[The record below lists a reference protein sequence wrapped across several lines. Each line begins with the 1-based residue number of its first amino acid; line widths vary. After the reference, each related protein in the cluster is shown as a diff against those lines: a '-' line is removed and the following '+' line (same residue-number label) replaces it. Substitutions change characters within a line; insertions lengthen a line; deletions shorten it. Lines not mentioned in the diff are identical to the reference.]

1 MGYYACRL
9 TVDEIKT
16 IYERILALFLVNTS
30 SGVSMGQHKM
40 FQFRNAMTKEEK
52 IQQHKE
58 HTMKKATTLIISL
71 AMLASLTACSEKA
84 AETTREAKY
93 LKYASMSPEEIVA
106 EMSLEQ
112 KASQMV
118 QPAIYNVSE
127 KTMKKNDYGS
137 ILSTTDCIDAAEW
150 RKTVDGF
157 QNAAISS
164 ESGIPYIYGQDDVH
178 GVNYC
183 NNAVYFPHNIGQGA
197 ANDEELAYQVGLI
210 TADEAKLCHMLWNF
224 SPCVAQSVDPRW
236 GRTYESYGSDLDTI
250 TRLSTAYTRGLVDG
264 GLVACAKHFFADG
277 NVVYGTG
284 EKGDVE
290 MLIDRGDSQL
300 SDAEIEELLK
310 VYQAQIDA
318 GVQTIMIS
326 HSSLN
331 GVKMHENKEYI
342 MKLKTDMGF
351 EGFIVSDWGSVGNTS
366 GATYQEQVIT
376 CVNAGIDM
384 LMETDRFDE
393 ARDIIMDAVD
403 SGDIS
408 EERIDDAVTRIIK
421 VKKDA
426 GLFDDPLLEN
436 ITTEQQE
443 TGSIRYRSVA
453 EQLVEKSLVLLK
465 NDKDV
470 LPFRE
475 GTKIYITGPASD
487 NGQAQCGGW
496 TMSWNGAPTE
506 NVPGVTTIREA
517 FERYASDYGIEVIAD
532 ENRASEADVVLLCV
546 GEQAY
551 AEWNGDTTDLELCG
565 SLGLDGTV
573 DAIAKAKELGKPT
586 VTCIIAGRNV
596 ILNKNDY
603 EGWDSV
609 VMCYLPGSEGK
620 GISDVLCGCADFSG
634 KLPSDWYGSVEQIGT
649 DEHFLERGYGGS
661 YGADFTPRNEPET
674 RTE

>member
-1 MGYYACRL
+1 MEYYACRL

-40 FQFRNAMTKEEK
+40 FQFRNTMTKEEK

-137 ILSTTDCIDAAEW
+137 ILSTTDCIDAAKW

-183 NNAVYFPHNIGQGA
+183 KNAVYFPHNIGQGA

-342 MKLKTDMGF
+342 DILKSDFGF
-351 EGFIVSDWGSVGNTS
+351 EGFIVSDWDSVQNTS
-366 GATYQEQVIT
+366 PSTYYDQVVT
-376 CVNAGIDM
+376 SVNAGIDM
-384 LMETDRFDE
+384 LMEVERYDE
-393 ARDIIMDAVD
+393 ARDIIVEAVGK
-403 SGDIS
+403 GDI
-408 EERIDDAVTRIIK
+408 EESRVDDAVTRIIK

-426 GLFDDPLLEN
+426 GIFDDPYGDALE
-436 ITTEQQE
+436 TKQSE
-443 TGSIRYRSVA
+443 TGSDEYRQVA
-453 EQLVEKSLVLLK
+453 EKLVEKSQVLIK
-465 NDKDV
+465 NENNI
-470 LPFRE
+470 LPFKS
-475 GTKIYITGPASD
+475 GTSVYIMGPAADDKS
-487 NGQAQCGGW
+487 AQCGGW
-496 TMSWNGAPTE
+496 TLEWNESPTPDI
-506 NVPGVTTIREA
+506 PGVTSILEG
-517 FERYASDYGIEVIAD
+517 FEEKAGEYGINLITD
-532 ENRASEADVVLLCV
+532 EKQAKDADVILLVV

-551 AEWNGDTTDLELCG
+551 AEWNGDTDDMDLCG
-565 SLGLDGTV
+565 PLGLYGNAE
-573 DAIAKAKELGKPT
+573 AIEKAKSFGKPI
-586 VTCIIAGRNV
+586 VTCIVAGRNV
-596 ILNKNDY
+596 FIDKYAND
-603 EGWDSV
+603 WDGI
-609 VMCYLPGSEGK
+609 VMSYLPGSEGQ
-620 GISDVLCGCADFSG
+620 GVANVLCGGAEFTG
-634 KLPSDWYGSVEQIGT
+634 KLPSPWYSSTDQIGT
-649 DEHFLERGYGGS
+649 GN
-661 YGADFTPRNEPET
+661 AWIMP
-674 RTE
+674 